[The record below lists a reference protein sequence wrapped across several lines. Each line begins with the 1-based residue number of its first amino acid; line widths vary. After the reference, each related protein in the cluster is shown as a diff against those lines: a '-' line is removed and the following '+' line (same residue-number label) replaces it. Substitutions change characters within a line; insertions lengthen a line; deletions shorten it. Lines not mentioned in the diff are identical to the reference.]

1 MSRPS
6 QLEVLQIKRAPLKA
20 RLVEIGDMCPGSL
33 VERTQRLIEQEH
45 GGLQHQRSCQGHTL
59 FLATAQLMG
68 IAILLESHSRW
79 RPSVR

>member
-45 GGLQHQRSCQGHTL
+45 GGLQHQRSCQGLTM